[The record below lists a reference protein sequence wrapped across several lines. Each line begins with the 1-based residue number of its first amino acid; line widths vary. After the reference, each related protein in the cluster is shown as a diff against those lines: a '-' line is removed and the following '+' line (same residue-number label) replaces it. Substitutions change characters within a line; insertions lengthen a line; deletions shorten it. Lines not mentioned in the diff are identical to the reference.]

1 MKSKAI
7 NIFRSEVRLTDN
19 RTAIICLRAYGKH
32 RYVQIRTYNR
42 QKTEGFWYPTK
53 RSYTVPLDHAEELG
67 KAIIAASKREMFGSR
82 PDWWTEFERQY
93 AGLSKRQIDAS
104 PRDCSTQPLET
115 PAE

>member
-7 NIFRSEVRLTDN
+7 NIFRGEVRLTDN

-67 KAIIAASKREMFGSR
+67 KAIIAASKREMFGCR

-93 AGLSKRQIDAS
+93 AQLPRRQVNKPPADPSSKTAD
-104 PRDCSTQPLET
+104 T
-115 PAE
+115 PAD